1 MLNATKIS
9 DDYVIALSALVQSAY
24 IVNRLATSEHVA
36 NEDSKILLK
45 SIYKTD
51 TFDSISIYENI
62 GEVILGASNLKA
74 IEKNLPSIDILVIK
88 LNFNFG
94 SELLEKAKNLGTNIL
109 KEEEFLNLITNK
121 KETWLKKF
129 IDL

>member
-51 TFDSISIYENI
+51 TFDSILIYENKRNI
-62 GEVILGASNLKA
+62 VEGL
-74 IEKNLPSIDILVIK
+74 
-88 LNFNFG
+88 
-94 SELLEKAKNLGTNIL
+94 NIL
-109 KEEEFLNLITNK
+109 KDILIGKNDIFLINIQKYALSMMLI
-121 KETWLKKF
+121 
-129 IDL
+129 